1 MAVALIS
8 RVGGAVLFLIV
19 VSWLSPS
26 TLAQGNLVATYG
38 ETGTSLAFNVPDAVV
53 QKFLPEGWQL
63 SASNGANLFV
73 NFAERFV
80 VTETMG
86 SHLPARAAVL
96 GILAKKE
103 DAGSTVPMIFAA
115 LISDATYVP
124 GRYGTNALA
133 KARVERIVR
142 IDADGPGEVTE
153 SWEFKSDDGAYMQLQ
168 LEYVP
173 WAPGGFEGEVRAYS
187 ATKPNFYLINK
198 VKGVSQDRPVESV
211 KKYLFK
217 ASGPKF
223 SQIFD
228 GSERLIR
235 LRMTPWLSRQ
245 IYTPPAQ

>member
-1 MAVALIS
+1 MAVSLIA
-8 RVGGAVLFLIV
+8 RGGGAVVFLMTV
-19 VSWLSPS
+19 GWLSSP
-26 TLAQGNLVATYG
+26 TFAQENLVATYG
-38 ETGTSLAFNVPDAVV
+38 EIGTRLAFKVPDAVV
-53 QKFLPEGWQL
+53 QKFLPEGWQV
-63 SASNGANLFV
+63 SASNGENLFV
-73 NFAERFV
+73 NFGERFV

-86 SHLPARAAVL
+86 SHLPARAVVL
-96 GILAKKE
+96 SILAKKE
-103 DAGSTVPMIFAA
+103 DVGSTVPMTFAA

-124 GRYGTNALA
+124 GRYGTNAFA

-153 SWEFKSDDGAYMQLQ
+153 SWEFNSDDGTYMQLQ

-173 WAPGGFEGEVRAYS
+173 WAPGGFEGEFRAYS

-228 GSERLIR
+228 GSERLTR
-235 LRMTPWLSRQ
+235 FTMVPWLSRQ
-245 IYTPPAQ
+245 IYTQPAQ